1 MNQPYE
7 KIPELRRGLTTLK
20 WKIRRRNQEA
30 HPSHGLNSTFLH
42 KFKFN
47 TSTLT
52 YPKLG

>member
-1 MNQPYE
+1 MMQNH
-7 KIPELRRGLTTLK
+7 ISAWGRRRR
-20 WKIRRRNQEA
+20 RRRNEEA

-42 KFKFN
+42 KFKFK